1 MKKLM
6 IMAAAVFMA
15 ALLPASAFAASLSA
29 ARGPASHAVRHSLH
43 GRCGSPCNGYYSL
56 YTYVAPCHGGLS
68 GGGCGRGGYTWI
80 CGGIFG
86 W

>member
-1 MKKLM
+1 MKKRTILT
-6 IMAAAVFMA
+6 A
-15 ALLPASAFAASLSA
+15 ALLAAVLLPGSAVAASRSA
-29 ARGPASHAVRHSLH
+29 AHSHGWRHA
-43 GRCGSPCNGYYSL
+43 CQPPCKGYYSL

-68 GGGCGRGGYTWI
+68 GGGCGRGGYAWV

>member
-6 IMAAAVFMA
+6 IMAAAVLTA
-15 ALLPASAFAASLSA
+15 ALLPGSAFAAPRSTAKGLE
-29 ARGPASHAVRHSLH
+29 SHAVRHRLH
-43 GRCGSPCNGYYSL
+43 DRCGSPCTGYYSL

-68 GGGCGRGGYTWI
+68 GGGCGRGGYTWV